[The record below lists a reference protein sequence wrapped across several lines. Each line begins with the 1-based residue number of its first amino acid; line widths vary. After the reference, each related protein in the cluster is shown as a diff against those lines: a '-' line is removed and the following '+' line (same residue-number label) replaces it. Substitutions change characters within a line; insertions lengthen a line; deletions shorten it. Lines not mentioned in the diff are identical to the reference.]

1 MMMGKG
7 TVGEGVVEA
16 ILWYEAGPHSEP
28 PASIAAMEPHERER
42 LWATA
47 EGMVNAHGHDYA
59 MGVAEY
65 LAQHHVA
72 QDQDDMP

>member
-1 MMMGKG
+1 
-7 TVGEGVVEA
+7 
-16 ILWYEAGPHSEP
+16 
-28 PASIAAMEPHERER
+28 
-42 LWATA
+42 
-47 EGMVNAHGHDYA
+47 MVNALGHDYA